1 MKTRPKTCWVLLH
14 QKESSQIQK
23 LASIPHS
30 AFPLKVACRV
40 QIWKK
45 KKHFFKIV
53 IAKKNIILSLFKM
66 IH

>member
-14 QKESSQIQK
+14 QKEFSQIQK

-45 KKHFFKIV
+45 KKTFFQNSNC
-53 IAKKNIILSLFKM
+53 KKKYYFKL
-66 IH
+66 I

>member
-14 QKESSQIQK
+14 QKEFSQIQK

-45 KKHFFKIV
+45 KQHFFKIV
-53 IAKKNIILSLFKM
+53 IAKKKYYFKL
-66 IH
+66 I